1 MFQCLVSTPQAS
13 LSATLYHQLRF
24 VASSFTHLK
33 QCVLALRLLS
43 ATTATPPVSYEYR
56 TEAESV
62 MPSTSELEPLCSLSS
77 VKAFFA
83 SPPAALVGAPPDE
96 SFSTGPPR
104 NSVNCIYFYSERK
117 VTVTEKIKLTLC
129 CSVVQSC
136 LTLCDPVDC
145 STPGFP
151 VLHHLLGLAQTHVH

>member
-96 SFSTGPPR
+96 SFYSLSSSGP
-104 NSVNCIYFYSERK
+104 C
-117 VTVTEKIKLTLC
+117 
-129 CSVVQSC
+129 
-136 LTLCDPVDC
+136 
-145 STPGFP
+145 
-151 VLHHLLGLAQTHVH
+151 